1 MLRRVLKGRE
11 ISSNGK
17 ALISKDGMRM
27 YRMPTYKP
35 KVKKVQANFE
45 RRFEGQ
51 TSQEWQANGHLDIIM
66 E

>member
-1 MLRRVLKGRE
+1 MLRRVLKGRG

-27 YRMPTYKP
+27 YRMPVYKP
-35 KVKKVQANFE
+35 KIKKVQDNFE